1 MNLSSMDFEDIEKR
15 VQDIVEKLS
24 KFKGDSQ
31 GYSSF
36 VRNLYDIVRRID
48 YEEKNNASIIKA
60 KILLL
65 YHISRKMDKKKEEE
79 KKTLE
84 ELRKVLI
91 GACDEM
97 IEAKD
102 KKKEVVD
109 KLKIFLQALIAGMK
123 YREVMNSV
131 SRGR

>member
-1 MNLSSMDFEDIEKR
+1 
-15 VQDIVEKLS
+15 
-24 KFKGDSQ
+24 
-31 GYSSF
+31 
-36 VRNLYDIVRRID
+36 VRRID
-48 YEEKNNASIIKA
+48 YEEKDNASVVKA

-84 ELRKVLI
+84 ELREVLMN
-91 GACDEM
+91 ACDEM
-97 IEAKD
+97 IETEN
-102 KKKEVVD
+102 KKERREILD

-123 YREVMNSV
+123 YREVMNTM

>member
-15 VQDIVEKLS
+15 AQDIVEKLS
-24 KFKGDSQ
+24 GGKGDGQ

-36 VRNLYDIVRRID
+36 VRNLYDIVRKIN
-48 YEEKNNASIIKA
+48 YTGNASIVKA

-65 YHISRKMDKKKEEE
+65 YHISRKMDKKGKEE

-84 ELRKVLI
+84 ELREVLI
-91 GACDEM
+91 GACNEM
-97 IEAKD
+97 IEAGD
-102 KKKEVVD
+102 EKKEEIFN

-123 YREVMNSV
+123 YKEVMNTM